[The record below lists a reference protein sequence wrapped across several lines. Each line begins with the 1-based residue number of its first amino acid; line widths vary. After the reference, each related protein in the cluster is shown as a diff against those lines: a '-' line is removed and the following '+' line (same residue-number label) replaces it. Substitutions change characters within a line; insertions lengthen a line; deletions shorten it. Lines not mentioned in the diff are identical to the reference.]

1 MGDPSSV
8 EGQVLRGRYRVL
20 ETLGEGALGRTMLA
34 HDEEKSK
41 KVAVKELLPSRMKRW
56 KDLDLFHRECS
67 TLQSLSHEGIPSY
80 YEDFVI
86 EPEGE
91 DAPPRLFLV
100 QEFIEGESL
109 QDKLDR
115 GEVFEEPAVRDILVQ
130 TLAILEYLH
139 GLNPQVIHRDI
150 KPANLMMKPDGRITM
165 IDFGAVREAITF
177 DGVGST
183 IVGTFGYMPPEQ
195 YAGKSEPATDIFAMG
210 ATCVQLLTGRP
221 PGELFEG
228 IHEFKL
234 PDDLPVT
241 LGFEKILL
249 HMTEPEI
256 EKRYQ
261 SVQDLRGDLDDAFLM
276 VPKESLTGHLP
287 IPYQIRPAPRPF
299 PSFYLRDAYQGS
311 SHLFNLVGA
320 VFGVLLTAV
329 FPITGILMNQPVF
342 AFVGIFAVFVAI
354 VMAHA
359 VTKKARNEISVYQR
373 GTYTLGEITGVFWSS
388 ANDRMTNLT
397 YRYKIGDSFSH
408 GSVAT
413 VDKAYKKLTPG
424 DPIGVIYLPHEPT
437 EHVMYAVPNAWSEK
451 QTVGLS
457 RRIQETQDKATQL
470 EDS

>member
-1 MGDPSSV
+1 MAESKVV
-8 EGQVLRGRYRVL
+8 EGEELGDRYRVIKV
-20 ETLGEGALGRTMLA
+20 LGEGALGRTMLA
-34 HDEEKSK
+34 HDDRKSR

-56 KDLDLFHRECS
+56 KDLDLFHRECT
-67 TLQSLSHEGIPSY
+67 TLRSLSHEGIPRY

-109 QDKLDR
+109 QDKLDQ
-115 GEVFEEPAVRDILVQ
+115 GETFKEDEVRAILRQV
-130 TLAILEYLH
+130 LEILEYLH

-150 KPANLMMKPDGRITM
+150 KPANLMITPDGRIVM

-195 YAGKSEPATDIFAMG
+195 YAGKSEPATDLFALG

-234 PDDLPVT
+234 PEDLPVT
-241 LGFEKILL
+241 LGFEKVLL

-256 EKRYQ
+256 SKRYQ
-261 SVQDLRGDLDDAFLM
+261 SVDEIRVDLEDAFLM

-287 IPYQIRPAPRPF
+287 IPYDIRPAPRPF

-311 SHLFNLVGA
+311 SHLFNLMGA
-320 VFGVLLTAV
+320 IFGVLLTAV

-342 AFVGIFAVFVAI
+342 AFVGTFAVFVAI

-359 VTKKARNEISVYQR
+359 VSKKARNEISVYQR
-373 GTYTLGEITGVFWSS
+373 GNYTLGEVTGVFWSS

-397 YRYKIGDSFSH
+397 YRYKVGDGFSH
-408 GSVAT
+408 GAVAT
-413 VDKAYKKLTPG
+413 VDKAYKKLAPG
-424 DPIGVIYLPHEPT
+424 DPIGVIYLPNEPT
-437 EHVMYAVPNAWSEK
+437 EHVMYAVPHAWSDK
-451 QTVGLS
+451 QTVGLD
-457 RRIQETQDKATQL
+457 RRIR
-470 EDS
+470 EDSK